1 MTEELRPD
9 ELIKSLRSTLRS
21 ALNFLDTLESVLK
34 APPVKEKVN
43 WRDKP
48 ATPEQIAFLRKYRN
62 LEARGLTRGEAS
74 DLIDEVIRSW
84 RKR

>member
-1 MTEELRPD
+1 MTEELKPD

-21 ALNFLDTLESVLK
+21 ALDFLDSLESVLK
-34 APPVKEKVN
+34 APSLGEKIN

-48 ATPEQIAFLRKYRN
+48 ATPEQVHFLRKYRN

-84 RKR
+84 RRR